1 MVFKIAPISL
11 VGLTIQKT
19 SDTQTQLLCT
29 SSQSDLFQTKI
40 STLGVQS
47 QSLQNVRVFLVSIWM
62 LKYEWNNSFRFEFSH
77 ATYHIA
83 CLFQVSKFAKVKI
96 RQNPFSLLSNWECR
110 NLAIYI
116 RVAKPR
122 PVWAIHHYGSWEFEK
137 GTAEWKKNFSVVE
150 NWMKCNEAVMTY
162 YQ

>member
-47 QSLQNVRVFLVSIWM
+47 QSFFSINLNAQNMNGITHFELSLVTQPIT
-62 LKYEWNNSFRFEFSH
+62 LHVYFRF
-77 ATYHIA
+77 
-83 CLFQVSKFAKVKI
+83 Q
-96 RQNPFSLLSNWECR
+96 SLQR
-110 NLAIYI
+110 
-116 RVAKPR
+116 
-122 PVWAIHHYGSWEFEK
+122 
-137 GTAEWKKNFSVVE
+137 
-150 NWMKCNEAVMTY
+150 
-162 YQ
+162 